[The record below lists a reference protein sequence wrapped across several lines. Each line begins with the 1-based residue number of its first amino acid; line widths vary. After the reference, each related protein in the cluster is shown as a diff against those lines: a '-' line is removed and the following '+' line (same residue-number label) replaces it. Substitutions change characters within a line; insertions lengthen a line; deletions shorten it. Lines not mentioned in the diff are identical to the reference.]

1 MELTSFHCLISIS
14 MATQERASSS
24 HGVWNGYEF
33 ENTSPWI
40 RDENHSFYFYFLN
53 FVNFFLKSL
62 LSSGVST
69 CLEIVGHVF
78 LTSIS
83 LTSRIEQLLGQ
94 LFLNFRHLGLSRIVP
109 ICLFIL

>member
-1 MELTSFHCLISIS
+1 

-40 RDENHSFYFYFLN
+40 RDENHSFYFYLLN
-53 FVNFFLKSL
+53 FSYFLKEPLTS
-62 LSSGVST
+62 SSGVST
-69 CLEIVGHVF
+69 CLEVVGHVF

-83 LTSRIEQLLGQ
+83 LTSRIEQLFGHLV
-94 LFLNFRHLGLSRIVP
+94 LNFRHLGLARIVP
-109 ICLFIL
+109 ICVFIL